1 MLGNGNND
9 TLYSGDGNGEI
20 SGGAGHAVL
29 TGGADVFCYSPYEDD
44 RNDVITDFTD
54 GEDRIDLGLFDGLSY
69 SDLTL
74 T

>member
-1 MLGNGNND
+1 M
-9 TLYSGDGNGEI
+9 
-20 SGGAGHAVL
+20 L